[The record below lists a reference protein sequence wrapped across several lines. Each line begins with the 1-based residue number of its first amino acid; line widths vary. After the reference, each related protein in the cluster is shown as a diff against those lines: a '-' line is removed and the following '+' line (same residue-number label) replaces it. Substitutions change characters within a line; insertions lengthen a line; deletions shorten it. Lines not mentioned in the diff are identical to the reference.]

1 MDKNEKMKI
10 LSEDVL
16 MTGDI
21 VLDEDILLESLI
33 EWDSMAALCLIAMLE
48 EKFSRVDI
56 GGEEIAG
63 LTKVS
68 NVLDLMENVNE

>member
-1 MDKNEKMKI
+1 
-10 LSEDVL
+10 
-16 MTGDI
+16 
-21 VLDEDILLESLI
+21 
-33 EWDSMAALCLIAMLE
+33 
-48 EKFSRVDI
+48 VDI